1 MEYQLLPHEYM
12 IMHSENVCFGKSA
25 TLSDELIL
33 TNLNLIH
40 IKKGLFGGKKGQLTI
55 PINQIKLFEGRP
67 QVSINKANGDKRLEI
82 YYNGGQASFG
92 FDNAKDTEKWASNLI
107 KLITGDTS
115 NFDSLGDNS
124 FFGVDVL
131 AETLRDTFNVFKSG
145 LGIKEKEPE
154 KVSSKCTFC
163 GAPISGLSKQ
173 TVRCSY
179 CDMEQS
185 L

>member
-1 MEYQLLPHEYM
+1 MDYQLLPHEFM
-12 IMHSENVCFGKSA
+12 IMHSDHVCFGNST
-25 TLSDELIL
+25 TLTDELIL
-33 TNLNLIH
+33 TNLNLVH
-40 IKKGLFGGKKGQLTI
+40 IKKGIFGGKKSQQLI
-55 PINQIKLFEGRP
+55 PINQIKLFEGKP
-67 QVSINKANGDKRLEI
+67 QVSVCKVNGSKRLEI
-82 YYNGGQASFG
+82 YYNGGQVVFG
-92 FDNAKDTEKWASNLI
+92 FDNAKDTDKWASNLI
-107 KLITGDTS
+107 KLVTGDTS
-115 NFDSLGDNS
+115 NFDKLGDS
-124 FFGVDVL
+124 SLFGVDVL

-179 CDMEQS
+179 CEMEQS